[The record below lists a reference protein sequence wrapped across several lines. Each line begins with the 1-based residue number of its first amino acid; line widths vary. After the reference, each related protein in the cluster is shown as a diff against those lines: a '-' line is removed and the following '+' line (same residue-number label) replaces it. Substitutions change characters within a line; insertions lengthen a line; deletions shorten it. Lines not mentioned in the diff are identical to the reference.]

1 MLTRAPQRVLVGGAL
16 LVVALLVYGYFT
28 QPLPFGLSGVV
39 HNPGAG
45 VAATTGGPV
54 ATSARAGAG
63 QPLTLGVVSVVVDGV
78 QRNQNLAT
86 GQERGPAG
94 AFTVVQ
100 LQVQNGGTEPV
111 SLQASDFR
119 LVDDR
124 GRTYA
129 VDVEATRAA
138 AQAARRRYPFEATV
152 PPGGRLPT
160 TLAFEPAADAQNL
173 ALRASLGYGELD
185 LPR

>member
-39 HNPGAG
+39 RTPGAG
-45 VAATTGGPV
+45 SAATTGGPV
-54 ATSARAGAG
+54 APSARAGAG

-100 LQVQNGGTEPV
+100 LQIQNSGTEPV
-111 SLQASDFR
+111 TLQPSDFR

-124 GRTYA
+124 GRAYA

-160 TLAFEPAADAQNL
+160 TLAFEPAA
-173 ALRASLGYGELD
+173 
-185 LPR
+185 